1 MIRGRNIA
9 LRTIREGD
17 LDTLLD
23 TDNDHER
30 RGPYV
35 IHRLT
40 TRPALEKEFRENGL
54 LTEDFGRLLIVDP
67 DDRPLGTIVYFKP
80 GHFMDAYELGY
91 VLFETAERGRGITTE
106 AVGLLADWLFRVKKI
121 GRIQLCMVPE
131 NAASRR
137 VAEKSGFQFE
147 GVLRE
152 AVYLNGASCDLEMW
166 SLLRREWEERRAA
179 PSE

>member
-17 LDTLLD
+17 LDALLAL
-23 TDNDHER
+23 DNDHER

-40 TRPALEKEFRENGL
+40 SRPALDKEFRENGL
-54 LTEDFGRLLIVDP
+54 LTDDSGRLLIVDP
-67 DDRPLGTIVYFKP
+67 DDRLLGTIGYFRP
-80 GHFMDAYELGY
+80 GHYMDAYELGY

-121 GRIQLCMVPE
+121 GRIQLGIVPQ
-131 NAASRR
+131 NVASRR
-137 VAEKSGFQFE
+137 VAEKSGFQLE

-152 AVYLNGASCDLEMW
+152 AVYLGGASCDLEMW
-166 SLLRREWEERRAA
+166 SLLRREWEERRRGGG
-179 PSE
+179 